1 MNIDF
6 NRINN
11 LKLKTKFLAISY
23 LIFFMITAVLL
34 TVFFSYNDIEKG
46 ISKIVKRDVNL
57 VIKNAD
63 IGINISKIFSE
74 LTLLANSHIET
85 NKQWIT
91 KKSNLLN
98 LTSSLLEQIYDE
110 ELIKTV
116 KDLNVPLSVFFDQGI
131 ELTININKLFDFDN
145 TLILQINDLEYL
157 IEGKI
162 RNYAI
167 IGKDT
172 TNLKASR
179 IKVLEYRERIYHAKT
194 TLTILQYNKVVMT
207 EKKRVEFIKNIIEQI
222 DTVYTDLRIFKVLD
236 SNVTKLAKKTIS
248 TLLSY
253 RNSIINFKKKLSDF
267 RKFYN
272 DLLGKKKKIIFAMSH
287 INKDVSQTA
296 NNIQRKLEMKIN
308 SSIIILILLSISVLA
323 ILIIQYIFVR
333 FTIKPIFHLTDV
345 AKKMSQGNL
354 EQEIHIK
361 NKDEIGSLALSFATM
376 RDAIKRQIKE
386 LEDSHDKLDLRVI
399 ERTKELKNTQ
409 VQLVE
414 LSRESGMAEIA
425 TNVIHNVGNALNS
438 INISSEITYEKL
450 KTLRLS
456 VLEKVVTLLDENKEN
471 HAQFIAND
479 VKGKMLP
486 DVIKQFF
493 EYLLIEKDDLLK
505 EIENIKN
512 DILHIQNIVY
522 MQQSY
527 AKNVLVEE
535 LHSAQEIMED
545 AIRMNR
551 NALHRHNIR
560 IITEFDNIK
569 KTKIDK
575 HKVLQILL
583 NLISNAKY
591 SFLDSS
597 QKNKTIVCSIKNI
610 DNKFIELKIKDNGKG
625 ITKKNLNKIFN
636 YGFTTRKDGHGF
648 GLHNSANTARQIGG
662 ELSVISDGPN
672 KGACFVL
679 KLAII
684 IDSFKEGV

>member
-98 LTSSLLEQIYDE
+98 LTSGLLEQIYDE

-116 KDLNVPLSVFFDQGI
+116 KDLKVPLSVFFDQGM

-222 DTVYTDLRIFKVLD
+222 DTVYTDLRIIKVLD

-399 ERTKELKNTQ
+399 ERTKELKNAQ

-493 EYLLIEKDDLLK
+493 EYLLVEKDDLLK

-535 LHSAQEIMED
+535 LHSAQDIMED

-597 QKNKTIVCSIKNI
+597 QKDKTVVCSIKNI

-625 ITKKNLNKIFN
+625 IKKKNLNKIFN

-648 GLHNSANTARQIGG
+648 GLHNSANTAIQLGG

-672 KGACFVL
+672 KGACFIL

-684 IDSFKEGV
+684 IDSFKEEV

>member
-116 KDLNVPLSVFFDQGI
+116 KDLNVPLSVFFDQGM

-597 QKNKTIVCSIKNI
+597 QKSKTIVCSIKNI

-684 IDSFKEGV
+684 IDSFKEEV

>member
-116 KDLNVPLSVFFDQGI
+116 KDLNVPLSVFFDQGM

-684 IDSFKEGV
+684 IDSFKEEV

>member
-684 IDSFKEGV
+684 IDSFKEEV